1 MSGDEGLLFLDDLI
15 HTVVGVEV
23 GLDVAE
29 DNNGSVGTS
38 ATRSRMRNYNTNE
51 FRNVNVPES
60 ASCRRSWRETDG
72 IVERQTQ

>member
-29 DNNGSVGTS
+29 DNHGSVGASSTKETS
-38 ATRSRMRNYNTNE
+38 INTCNRRYFCIACTNPLE
-51 FRNVNVPES
+51 PMPI
-60 ASCRRSWRETDG
+60 ASWK
-72 IVERQTQ
+72 VLA